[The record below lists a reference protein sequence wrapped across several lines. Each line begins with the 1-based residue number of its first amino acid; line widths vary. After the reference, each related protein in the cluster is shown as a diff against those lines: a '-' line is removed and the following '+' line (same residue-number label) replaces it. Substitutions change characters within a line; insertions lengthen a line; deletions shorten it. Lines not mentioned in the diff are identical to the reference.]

1 MGMRRHGPMGL
12 AGKKPKRS
20 RPIRVLLGRMI
31 SYLGNF
37 KRIVTIGA
45 VLSLLA
51 TIVSVFDP
59 LILSFGI
66 NSALDENPVLETILL
81 LTLVYAILKVTTW
94 IMRSVNTWIMA
105 GAQAGFIQNVQED
118 IYSKLLQSDL
128 SYHKGEQSGNI
139 TSRVTSDTV
148 ELGTGVQVMIDFS
161 SHVLML
167 VSSFVL
173 LFLVNPYIA
182 LTSLVVVPGV
192 AFIAL
197 LFGTL
202 GQRIMLASRRASG
215 EVSGQIAENLSGIH
229 VAKAFNRE
237 DELAERMM
245 ELNQESYHHGFR
257 FMILMSAMQPLVR
270 SIGQFALA
278 AMLFVAGSL
287 AVGTLPAMNIGEVF
301 LGIVLISRFLWPLL
315 SLTMMFTSVQSSLA
329 AMDRV
334 SDILDSKPAI
344 ADVPEAVSLAD
355 ESDGIYFQDVT
366 FEYVKDTQV
375 LKNVNFSIDPGQMVA
390 IVGHTGAGKSTI
402 ASLLNRFYDPNEGY
416 VLIGDQD
423 LRGITQESLHDS
435 LSLIPQEPYLFDDT
449 ITENI
454 RYGRTDATDA
464 DIKEICKTIGA
475 NEFIEVLAD
484 GYDTVII
491 EGGKN
496 LSAGQRQMITIARTM
511 LADPKILILDEATSR
526 LDAYSESLVQDAQ
539 ERLFANR
546 TTVVIAHRL
555 TTIANASKIL
565 MFDHGELIEEGT
577 HEELLAQ
584 GGQFKALY
592 ETYYSHQGIEEISE
606 EVAEVAKSQVEKH
619 GGEKPV
625 SLGPGMMMGMG
636 MGGMGPGRGGM
647 GGGMMKPT
655 PEMIEK
661 MKKRFKSDP
670 DSMPE
675 PMREMISKMLDD
687 ENQDG
692 NNEDLDKV
700 PPEETVGYGGPSGS
714 GRPSPEMMER
724 LHEQYKKDP
733 DSVPAHMH
741 DHFKRMSKRELE

>member
-1 MGMRRHGPMGL
+1 
-12 AGKKPKRS
+12 
-20 RPIRVLLGRMI
+20 
-31 SYLGNF
+31 
-37 KRIVTIGA
+37 
-45 VLSLLA
+45 
-51 TIVSVFDP
+51 
-59 LILSFGI
+59 
-66 NSALDENPVLETILL
+66 
-81 LTLVYAILKVTTW
+81 
-94 IMRSVNTWIMA
+94 
-105 GAQAGFIQNVQED
+105 
-118 IYSKLLQSDL
+118 
-128 SYHKGEQSGNI
+128 
-139 TSRVTSDTV
+139 
-148 ELGTGVQVMIDFS
+148 
-161 SHVLML
+161 
-167 VSSFVL
+167 
-173 LFLVNPYIA
+173 
-182 LTSLVVVPGV
+182 
-192 AFIAL
+192 
-197 LFGTL
+197 
-202 GQRIMLASRRASG
+202 
-215 EVSGQIAENLSGIH
+215 
-229 VAKAFNRE
+229 
-237 DELAERMM
+237 
-245 ELNQESYHHGFR
+245 
-257 FMILMSAMQPLVR
+257 
-270 SIGQFALA
+270 
-278 AMLFVAGSL
+278 
-287 AVGTLPAMNIGEVF
+287 
-301 LGIVLISRFLWPLL
+301 LISRFLWPLL

-344 ADVPEAVSLAD
+344 ADAPEAISLAD

-402 ASLLNRFYDPNEGY
+402 ASLLNRFYDPNEGH

-423 LRGITQESLHDS
+423 LRGITQESLHNS

-464 DIKEICKTIGA
+464 DIKEICITIGA

-584 GGQFKALY
+584 GGQFKSLY

-606 EVAEVAKSQVEKH
+606 EVAEVAKEQVEKH
-619 GGEKPV
+619 GGEKPEP
-625 SLGPGMMMGMG
+625 SGPGKMMGMG
-636 MGGMGPGRGGM
+636 MGGMGHGHGGM

-655 PEMIEK
+655 PEMIDK
-661 MKKRFKSDP
+661 LKKRYKSDP
-670 DSMPE
+670 DSMPV
-675 PMREMISKMLDD
+675 PMREMIAKMLED
-687 ENQDG
+687 ENQED
-692 NNEDLDKV
+692 NNEELEDTVQPD
-700 PPEETVGYGGPSGS
+700 ETVGYGGPSGS
-714 GRPSPEMMER
+714 GRPSPEMMKR
-724 LHEQYKKDP
+724 MHEQYKKDP
-733 DSVPAHMH
+733 DSVPAHMR
-741 DHFKRMSKRELE
+741 DHFKRMSEKELE